1 MEGSRSRSHSRQG
14 ANCGCLLKEDEG
26 TVNDKSVTSEGMS
39 QTGPSAS
46 GSGEQDAI
54 YQLGKMVARVV
65 EPDMD
70 LEAKEIRFDEIV
82 DSDHLVLA
90 DECEFQKYR
99 IMIQKIAFATKVDH
113 RPGRQGRTLA
123 GCTAEILGYIEQ

>member
-1 MEGSRSRSHSRQG
+1 
-14 ANCGCLLKEDEG
+14 LKEDEG
-26 TVNDKSVTSEGMS
+26 TVNEKSVASEGMS

-46 GSGEQDAI
+46 GSREQDAI
-54 YQLGKMVARVV
+54 YQLGKLVARVV
-65 EPDMD
+65 ELDMD